1 MEQDTASQIRDVKR
15 LLRAA
20 MSGPVSAS
28 MRAQGLGYKL
38 NFGVDQPRLITI
50 ADEVR
55 ETILAA
61 AAPAIAAETAISE
74 TAAPVPGAS
83 ASGASAAT
91 NVEAAATLAQALWK
105 EDIRECRLLACML
118 MPAEACDEELA
129 EVWIEQLRYAEEAQG
144 LAMHLLAR
152 LPFAADLAF
161 RLVSRDR
168 VLDRLTGWLLFGR
181 LFAQGKSLSQRD
193 ADELLDHVVSELHD
207 TTSDLQLR
215 QTALNA
221 LNRYMALGDAEA
233 ARGERIL
240 DAVWGES

>member
-38 NFGVDQPRLITI
+38 NFGVDQPRLLTI

-55 ETILAA
+55 ETILAPA
-61 AAPAIAAETAISE
+61 ASEASVSGSTA
-74 TAAPVPGAS
+74 TDV
-83 ASGASAAT
+83 AT
-91 NVEAAATLAQALWK
+91 TDVVAAATLARALWK

-118 MPAEACDEELA
+118 MPTEACDEELA
-129 EVWIEQLRYAEEAQG
+129 DVWIEQARYAEEAQG
-144 LAMHLLAR
+144 LSMYLLER

-161 RLVSRDR
+161 RLVSRER

-181 LFAQGKSLSQRD
+181 LFVQGRTLLQRD
-193 ADELLDHVVSELHD
+193 ADELLDHVVTELHD

-215 QTALNA
+215 QTVLNA
-221 LNRYMALGDAEA
+221 LNRFMALGDAEA

-240 DAVWGES
+240 DEVWGES

>member
-38 NFGVDQPRLITI
+38 NFGVDQPRLLTI

-55 ETILAA
+55 ETILPAA
-61 AAPAIAAETAISE
+61 AATA
-74 TAAPVPGAS
+74 PGAS
-83 ASGASAAT
+83 ASGSAVTDVA
-91 NVEAAATLAQALWK
+91 AAATLAQALWK

-118 MPAEACDEELA
+118 MPTEACDEELA
-129 EVWIEQLRYAEEAQG
+129 DVWIEQARYAEEAQG
-144 LAMHLLAR
+144 LAMYLLVR

-161 RLVSRDR
+161 RLVSRER

-181 LFAQGKSLSQRD
+181 LFVQGRTLLQRD
-193 ADELLDHVVSELHD
+193 ADELLDHVVTELHD

-215 QTALNA
+215 QTVLNA
-221 LNRYMALGDAEA
+221 LNRFMGLGDAEA

-240 DAVWGES
+240 DEVWGE

>member
-38 NFGVDQPRLITI
+38 NFGVDQPRLLTI

-55 ETILAA
+55 ETILPAVAA
-61 AAPAIAAETAISE
+61 TA
-74 TAAPVPGAS
+74 PGAS
-83 ASGASAAT
+83 ASGSAAT
-91 NVEAAATLAQALWK
+91 DVATTDVAAAATLAQALWK

-118 MPAEACDEELA
+118 MPTEACDEELA
-129 EVWIEQLRYAEEAQG
+129 DVWIEQARYAEEAQG
-144 LAMHLLAR
+144 LAMYLLVR

-161 RLVSRDR
+161 RLVSRER

-181 LFAQGKSLSQRD
+181 LFVQGRTLLQRD
-193 ADELLDHVVSELHD
+193 ADELLDHVVTELHD

-215 QTALNA
+215 QTVLNA
-221 LNRYMALGDAEA
+221 LNRFMGLGDAEA

-240 DAVWGES
+240 DEVWGE

>member
-38 NFGVDQPRLITI
+38 NFGVDQPRLLTI

-55 ETILAA
+55 ETIL
-61 AAPAIAAETAISE
+61 
-74 TAAPVPGAS
+74 PVGDI
-83 ASGASAAT
+83 
-91 NVEAAATLAQALWK
+91 EAAASLAQALWK

-118 MPAEACDEELA
+118 MPAEAFDEEMA
-129 EVWIEQLRYAEEAQG
+129 EVWIEQVRYAEEAQG
-144 LAMHLLAR
+144 LAMYLLVR
-152 LPFAADLAF
+152 LPFASDAAF
-161 RLVSRDR
+161 RLVSRER

-181 LFAQGKSLSQRD
+181 LFAQGNTLHQRD
-193 ADELLDHVVSELHD
+193 ADEMLDHVTTELHD

-215 QTALNA
+215 QTVLNA
-221 LNRYMALGDAEA
+221 LNRYIALGDAEA

-240 DAVWGES
+240 DAVWGEC